1 MKYKDNIEWLKS
13 LKRQIG
19 QTQHRD
25 LWHFE
30 QVIDETIENL
40 KPLAKLHGRLI
51 DADALVN
58 RIENNYCN
66 KCTTV
71 EECGICVC
79 QNCGVDT
86 LFDEIENAT
95 TIIKAEVS
103 E

>member
-1 MKYKDNIEWLKS
+1 MNYKDNIEWLKS

-40 KPLAKLHGRLI
+40 KPLAKSHGRLI
-51 DADALVN
+51 DAD
-58 RIENNYCN
+58 E
-66 KCTTV
+66 V
-71 EECGICVC
+71 EKRVHEWYDVGEYVFA
-79 QNCGVDT
+79 DT
-86 LFDEIENAT
+86 IRNAD
-95 TIIKAEVS
+95 TIIEAEVS

>member
-51 DADALVN
+51 DADKLNKKLERHRDMCGDIEIQYGIDMAI
-58 RIENNYCN
+58 RILNN
-66 KCTTV
+66 T
-71 EECGICVC
+71 
-79 QNCGVDT
+79 Q
-86 LFDEIENAT
+86 